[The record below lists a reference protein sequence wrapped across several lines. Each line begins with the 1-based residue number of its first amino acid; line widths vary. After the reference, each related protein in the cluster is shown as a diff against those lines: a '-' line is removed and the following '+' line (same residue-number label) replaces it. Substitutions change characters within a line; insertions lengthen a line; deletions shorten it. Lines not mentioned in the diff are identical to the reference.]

1 MEDLN
6 VITDDNFKLSSIMY
20 KERPRKYACTIGGFS
35 YFSFFDFLCMAWFL
49 LILFKLP
56 NLLCTITIGCI
67 QGTLQRVSC
76 YRFKEI
82 LFPINHLPAS

>member
-35 YFSFFDFLCMAWFL
+35 YFIIISVLY
-49 LILFKLP
+49 I
-56 NLLCTITIGCI
+56 
-67 QGTLQRVSC
+67 
-76 YRFKEI
+76 
-82 LFPINHLPAS
+82 